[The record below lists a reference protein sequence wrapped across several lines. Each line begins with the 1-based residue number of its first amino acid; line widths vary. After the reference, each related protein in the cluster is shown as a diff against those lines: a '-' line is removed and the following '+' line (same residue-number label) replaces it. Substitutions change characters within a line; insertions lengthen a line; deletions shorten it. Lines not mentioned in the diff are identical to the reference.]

1 MTEQGPSRV
10 VRAGLAAG
18 DIQRRPAGA
27 AGDGQENVRAFQAEG
42 TASEKARRR
51 KPRVVF
57 KEQHG
62 DHAAGSS
69 RAMRG
74 EWGNAG
80 RERTGEQS

>member
-1 MTEQGPSRV
+1 M
-10 VRAGLAAG
+10 
-18 DIQRRPAGA
+18 
-27 AGDGQENVRAFQAEG
+27 FQAEG